1 MPLPPRVVDPAGD
14 LARAMLGWEWR
25 GRGGRELS
33 MMRTGAM
40 LSWVSVLARLNT
52 QPLVTPYEMELEAAD
67 EMVVAEN
74 LEVSPTFLP
83 FFLCIYLFYP
93 FTSLSMYL
101 SVDLSVDL
109 SPVSCLPY
117 DVDASAVSLSLTSS
131 RNPRG
136 CLYPNAK
143 DTHFS
148 RELSL
153 SLSSH

>member
-1 MPLPPRVVDPAGD
+1 
-14 LARAMLGWEWR
+14 
-25 GRGGRELS
+25 
-33 MMRTGAM
+33 M

-83 FFLCIYLFYP
+83 FSLCIYLFYP